1 MSVVLTTTSRQGD
14 TRSNRLVPVAA
25 QATFKE
31 FWVPAAEALG
41 LQWVPLFE
49 TGIPVE
55 RSDLPGVIR
64 ELAALRA
71 LWVSSEPH
79 REAILERLDRL
90 IDELNKINS
99 ADDDVEIFI
108 G

>member
-1 MSVVLTTTSRQGD
+1 MKMPT
-14 TRSNRLVPVAA
+14 PV
-25 QATFKE
+25 
-31 FWVPAAEALG
+31 G
-41 LQWVPLFE
+41 FE

-55 RSDLPGVIR
+55 RSDLPDVIR

-79 REAILERLDRL
+79 RDVILERLDRL
-90 IDELNKINS
+90 IDELNEINS
-99 ADDDVEIFI
+99 SDDDIEIFI